1 MIKQAPAAI
10 KAKAVAEPVQS
21 AASFGALITAILA
34 MLVGT
39 EVISP
44 DMSGW
49 VLAIVAAAMPIAGQY
64 VRAKVSPTTQGE

>member
-10 KAKAVAEPVQS
+10 KARAVAEPVQS

-49 VLAIVAAAMPIAGQY
+49 VLAIVAAAMPIAGRY
-64 VRAKVSPTTQGE
+64 VRGKVTPTQGE